1 MIPQITDAL
10 IVQVVQT
17 GRMVEAGRTY
27 WTQGRVRQLILAPE
41 RGHAHAEVQ
50 GSEPRP
56 YQVGLHFVGTAGA
69 RLATT
74 CTCPV
79 GGGCKHVAASLFA
92 LRAQLNTATGPGAGG
107 GLVRTP
113 SAPAPFPA
121 AALPPELS
129 QWLGAMTP
137 LIREAAVTVAPA
149 ASRAVL
155 YVVRAQ
161 ALSGSTRMSKA
172 RPAASLASPGGLV
185 RLHVEALDVAFDAQG
200 RPVHNSPKLQPY
212 TFAHSSSSRASH
224 ITGEDRLIVRRLD
237 PYAGET
243 DSDGCLTGVGG
254 FELLDR
260 IVATGR
266 AHWGGPRGP
275 ALHSEATVPV
285 ALGWR
290 HGPLGE
296 ASLALAPVAET
307 ALVALL
313 APPVL
318 IDPVGGGVSP
328 ADTGVGGPFAEQLL
342 RLPAVPLDAIDA
354 LAARWSE
361 AAPPGVPPPP
371 RPQLRDLGVVKPA
384 PVLTLQMDSVQIG
397 ESPGERYSRWSYG
410 RRVRTDCAVARLSF
424 DYGVTAVD
432 ASASPDTLLVRTDEG
447 LVRFTRDL
455 ASEAQAH
462 DRLIDT
468 ELAPLGE
475 YEGAHPAP
483 LQAWDYVPFVPAS
496 ASDFTALLLYDAGP
510 LRAEGWRVEVAPGFP
525 LKLTPVETDS
535 VEIGI
540 EPSGIDWFD
549 LTLGARVEGEGIDL
563 VPALSRMLST
573 LGPGE
578 LQVFLEG
585 EYEPGTLL
593 PVPLTEGRVATLEAA
608 RLLPMLRALLL
619 LAGGDPEAA
628 PGAPPRLARQDLG
641 LLAELETTAGGLR
654 LRGAEP
660 LRQLAR
666 ALSEL
671 RFSPTPLP
679 EGFKATLRPYQQTG
693 LDWLDALGR
702 AGLGGLLADD
712 MGLGKTV
719 QTLAHIAVLKAR
731 GELKQP
737 VMIVAPTS
745 VLPNWQAEAAR
756 FTPEL
761 SVLLLHGPERHARHA
776 EIAAHDVV
784 LTSYPLLARD
794 QAHLAEQRFELAV
807 FDEAHNLK
815 NPRTLGHAAARAL
828 TASRKIALT
837 GTPVENR
844 LADAWALFEIVTPG
858 LLGARSAFAR
868 TYRGLGE
875 PGGDPTTQA
884 RLARRLKPF
893 LLRRTKEA
901 VAPDLPPKSVVP
913 LSIVLDPAQ
922 MALHESQRLLM
933 HARVRDEIARVGLMR
948 AQIVVLTALTRL
960 RQICCDPRLIQ
971 KTGKAAPSAKLA
983 RLVELLEEMIPE
995 GRRIV
1000 LFSQF
1005 TSMLDLIKPELDRLG
1020 VAWVELTG
1028 STKDRKTPVARFQ
1041 SGEVP
1046 LILVSLKAGGTGLN
1060 LTAADTVVLYD
1071 PWWNPAIE
1079 AQAIDRAHRIGQTK
1093 PVFVYRM
1100 VASGTIEEKILAL
1113 QQRKAA
1119 LAEALWSEDAATP
1132 AQLNEDDIAFL
1143 LG

>member
-1 MIPQITDAL
+1 MMIPPITDAL
-10 IVQVVQT
+10 IAKVVQT
-17 GRMVEAGRTY
+17 GRMVESGRTY
-27 WTQGRVRQLILAPE
+27 WNQGRVRQLGVVPE
-41 RGHAHAEVQ
+41 RGHAHAQVK
-50 GSEPRP
+50 GSEEHP
-56 YQVGLHFVGTAGA
+56 YQVELHFVGTAA
-69 RLATT
+69 SRLETT

-79 GGGCKHVAASLFA
+79 GQGCKHVAASLFA
-92 LRAQLNTATGPGAGG
+92 LRAKMEKASRPAAGG
-107 GLVRTP
+107 IAETSAIQTP
-113 SAPAPFPA
+113 
-121 AALPPELS
+121 LPPALS
-129 QWLGAMTP
+129 QWLGAMAP
-137 LIREAAVTVAPA
+137 LVREAAAAGAPM

-161 ALSGSTRMSKA
+161 TLTGKTRMSKA
-172 RPAASLASPGGLV
+172 HPVASLAPPGRPL
-185 RLHVEALDVAFDAQG
+185 RLHVEALDVAFDMQG
-200 RPVHNSPKLQPY
+200 RPVHNSPRLL
-212 TFAHSSSSRASH
+212 AHHFTYSAHGRASH
-224 ITGEDRLIVRRLD
+224 VTGEDQLIVRRLE
-237 PYAGET
+237 PRLGEI
-243 DSDGCLTGVGG
+243 DGDGCLTGVGG
-254 FELLDR
+254 FELLER
-260 IVATGR
+260 IIATGR
-266 AHWGGPRGP
+266 ARWGGARGP
-275 ALHSEATVPV
+275 ALHREATVPL
-285 ALGWR
+285 ALGWG

-296 ASLALAPVAET
+296 ASLELTAVPTAAVI
-307 ALVALL
+307 ALV

-318 IDPVGGGVSP
+318 IDPVGGGVNP
-328 ADTGVGGPFAEQLL
+328 VDAGVGGPVAEQLL
-342 RLPAVPLDAIDA
+342 RLPAVPLEAIDA

-361 AAPPGVPPPP
+361 AAPPGVPAPPQP
-371 RPQLRDLGVVKPA
+371 RLRDLGVVEPT
-384 PVLTLQMDSVQIG
+384 PVLSLQMESLQIEEPSG
-397 ESPGERYSRWSYG
+397 SRWSYG
-410 RRVRTDCAVARLSF
+410 RTVRTNSAVARLSF
-424 DYGVTAVD
+424 DYGVGVID
-432 ASASPDTLLVRTDEG
+432 ASASEDTMLVRTDEA

-455 ASEAQAH
+455 AAEEAAH
-462 DRLIDT
+462 DWLISTD
-468 ELAPLGE
+468 LAPLTE
-475 YEGAHPAP
+475 YEGIHPSLLQSWDYAP
-483 LQAWDYVPFVPAS
+483 LAPAS
-496 ASDFTALLLYDAGP
+496 ASDFTALLLYDAEP
-510 LRAEGWRVEVAPGFP
+510 LRAEGWRVEMAPGFP
-525 LKLTPVETDS
+525 LRLTLVETDS
-535 VEIGI
+535 VEIGLT
-540 EPSGIDWFD
+540 PSGIDWFD
-549 LTLGARVEGEGIDL
+549 MTLGARVEGVEIDL
-563 VPALSRMLST
+563 VPALNRMLSA
-573 LGPGE
+573 LSPGE
-578 LQVFLEG
+578 LEMFLASAH
-585 EYEPGTLL
+585 EPGTLL
-593 PVPLTEGRVATLEAA
+593 PVPLEEGRVATLEAD

-619 LAGGDPEAA
+619 LASGEPGAA

-641 LLAELETTAGGLR
+641 LLAELETAAGGLR

-679 EGFKATLRPYQQTG
+679 EAFKATLRPYQQTG

-719 QTLAHIAVLKAR
+719 QTLAHVAVLKAR

-756 FTPEL
+756 FAPEL
-761 SVLLLHGPERHARHA
+761 SVLLLHGPGRHHRRGD
-776 EIAAHDVV
+776 ISAHDLV

-794 QAHLAEQRFELAV
+794 QAQLAEMRFALVV

-815 NPRTLGHAAARAL
+815 NPRTAGHAAARAL
-828 TASRKIALT
+828 AAERKIALT

-858 LLGARSAFAR
+858 LLGTRSAFAR

-875 PGGDPTTQA
+875 PGGDPTAQG
-884 RLARRLKPF
+884 RLARKLKPF

-901 VAPDLPPKSVVP
+901 VAPDLPAKSVVP
-913 LSIVLDPAQ
+913 LSITLEPAQ

-933 HARVRDEIARVGLMR
+933 HERVRDEIARVGLMR
-948 AQIVVLTALTRL
+948 AQIIVLTALTRL

-983 RLVELLEEMIPE
+983 RLIELLEEMVPE
-995 GRRIV
+995 GRQII

-1020 VAWVELTG
+1020 VGWVELTG
-1028 STKDRKTPVARFQ
+1028 RTKDRKTPVTRFQ

-1113 QQRKAA
+1113 QQRKAT
-1119 LAEALWSEDAATP
+1119 LAQALWSEDAASA
-1132 AQLNEDDIAFL
+1132 AQLSEEDIAFL